1 MSQYIKSYHEMT
13 DLQRKQLIQ
22 EMYSDKKLSFADIAS
37 SYSTYAN
44 KIRRDAKKFNIKIR
58 DKSEAQSNAL
68 KTGKHSHPTKG
79 KPRTEQSKIK
89 IGNSVMKSWDN
100 LSDSELEKR
109 KEKSKKNWEELDTD
123 VKENILRMANKAVR
137 VSSKEGSKLEK
148 YVLEFLLKQ
157 GFHVEFHKE
166 QTLSNT
172 RLQIDLFLPKIN
184 LAIEVDGPS
193 HFEPVWGAESL
204 KKNQKYIV

>member
-89 IGNSVMKSWDN
+89 IGNTFSSFW
-100 LSDSELEKR
+100 
-109 KEKSKKNWEELDTD
+109 
-123 VKENILRMANKAVR
+123 KA
-137 VSSKEGSKLEK
+137 
-148 YVLEFLLKQ
+148 
-157 GFHVEFHKE
+157 
-166 QTLSNT
+166 
-172 RLQIDLFLPKIN
+172 
-184 LAIEVDGPS
+184 
-193 HFEPVWGAESL
+193 
-204 KKNQKYIV
+204 